1 MEAISKHPPVKSR
14 QEVINVLSDQT
25 GKDYRI
31 YQEFGSDDE
40 IKTIAT
46 GMPTLGSRIF
56 IFFIYFIYL
65 LFLFLFSQKL
75 IVGIWL
81 YEL

>member
-14 QEVINVLSDQT
+14 QEVINILSDQM

-56 IFFIYFIYL
+56 VFFIYFPI
-65 LFLFLFSQKL
+65 FIF
-75 IVGIWL
+75 I
-81 YEL
+81 